1 MWRGTPREWTR
12 VLDNGEQIPYHKG
25 PAVAMQALGTRD
37 SRLQVAKGRKFGS
50 SFEKHRLV
58 GLRLRRPHNC

>member
-25 PAVAMQALGTRD
+25 PAVATQALGTRD
-37 SRLQVAKGRKFGS
+37 SRLQVAKGRQS
-50 SFEKHRLV
+50 AAALRNI
-58 GLRLRRPHNC
+58 GLLG